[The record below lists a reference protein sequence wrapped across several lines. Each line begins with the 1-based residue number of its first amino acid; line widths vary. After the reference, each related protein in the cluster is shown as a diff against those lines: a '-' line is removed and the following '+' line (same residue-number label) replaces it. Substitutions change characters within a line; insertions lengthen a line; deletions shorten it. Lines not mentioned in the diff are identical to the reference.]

1 MSMFLVPPTILP
13 GLTLLG
19 SAPGVDV
26 TIECIVESYP
36 AAFIVWSIEGNS
48 QIKPNSQFGAKPA
61 VLSTTREQ
69 KIEQLIENKTI
80 YYYMYTYS

>member
-1 MSMFLVPPTILP
+1 MPMFLVPPTILP

-48 QIKPNSQFGAKPA
+48 QLKPKTQFSTKPA
-61 VLSTTREQ
+61 VLSTTGEQ
-69 KIEQLIENKTI
+69 PIEI
-80 YYYMYTYS
+80 YHNILLYVK